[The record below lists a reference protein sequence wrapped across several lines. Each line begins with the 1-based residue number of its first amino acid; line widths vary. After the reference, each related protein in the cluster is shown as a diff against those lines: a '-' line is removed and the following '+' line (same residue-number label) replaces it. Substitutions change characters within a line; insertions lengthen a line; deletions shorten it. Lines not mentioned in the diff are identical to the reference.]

1 MIQRIELDGKWLFLA
16 DQEKKYTGFLP
27 ERSSFQDTI
36 HLPATTAQEHKGIAN
51 QAREI
56 GFLTE
61 VYPYM
66 GNAWFLREIE
76 IPRELQGKR
85 VQLFLERTRVTS
97 VWVNGHYIG
106 SQNSLCTPHCY
117 DVTAFSG
124 SEKLTICICVDNVQY
139 MTAGGHMTSPDTQT
153 NWNGITGEISLRFYE
168 TDCIKSVKAVPD
180 YLHKRV
186 TFQLKTEGNVHTVK
200 AEGEWFD
207 KNGLVSPIAS
217 KVLFVDPKTSS
228 AIMTFG
234 DDVPLWDEYH
244 PVLCKIR
251 LRPYGSKDETEV
263 TFGMTD
269 FKADGDMFTS
279 NGRPVF
285 LRGKHDGMVFPLVG
299 AAPTNVEEWLRVMEI
314 SKSYGIN
321 HYRFHTC
328 CPPEAAFEAADLL
341 GIYLEPEI
349 PFWGSLPAPAEEG
362 YIPAEQE
369 YLIEEGKRILET
381 FGNHPSFCM
390 FSLGNELWG
399 NPQRMGEIIRYY
411 KKNENRILF
420 TQGSNNFQF
429 WPNIL
434 PEDDFFVGVRL
445 SEKRLIRGSF
455 GACDQPYGHVQ
466 TERPSSDYSY
476 DAIIRPEYV
485 EDAENEDAP
494 EEIEIQYGTGVKR
507 VQVNQSTEGLIPNKP
522 IITHEIGQYAI
533 YPNFE
538 EIPKYIGVLQAR
550 NFEVFK
556 ERLEEQGMEDKAKD
570 FFTCSGMLAVQCYKE
585 ELESA
590 MRSEYISGFQILD
603 IQDFTGQGTATVGI
617 LDAFMDSK
625 GLITPEE
632 WRGFCSDSVILGI
645 FPDYCI
651 TDLLSMQVKLRYYKP
666 EPVQDKLHYVVER
679 GKQVLKEGT
688 IAVDVN
694 GQGLFDI
701 GEISVGLPTATKVH
715 RIDVKLT
722 LGDTENHYTFWQFP
736 QQEMPEMA
744 TSGTLTVTADWEE
757 AKTELEKGR
766 NVLFLPNELQE
777 YIPGFYCSDFWCYP
791 MFYSIA
797 ESMGKEPPVG
807 TMGLCIDKRHP
818 AVKQFKP
825 ESWSTPQWYDIVS
838 NADLAILDGTEIQ
851 PIVQMIDNF
860 ERNHKLGLLF
870 ECKVGQGSL
879 LVCTARLSDAS
890 DRMEVR
896 QFARGLMDYASS
908 ADFMPTAKA
917 TVEELDEI
925 LR

>member
-1 MIQRIELDGKWLFLA
+1 MIQSIGLDGKWLFLA
-16 DQEKKYTGFLP
+16 DQEKRYTGFFP
-27 ERSSFQDTI
+27 DRSAFQDTI
-36 HLPATTAQEHKGIAN
+36 QLPATTAQEHKGIPN

-61 VYPYM
+61 IYPYM
-66 GNAWFLREIE
+66 GNAWFLREVE

-97 VWVNGHYIG
+97 VWVNGTYIG
-106 SQNSLCTPHCY
+106 TQNSLCTPHCY
-117 DVTAFSG
+117 DLSSFSG
-124 SEKLTICICVDNVQY
+124 MDKLSICICVDNVQY

-153 NWNGITGEISLRFYE
+153 NWNGITGEISLRFYD
-168 TDCIKSVKAVPD
+168 TDCIKSVKAIPN
-180 YLHKRV
+180 YQKKRV
-186 TFQLKTEGNVHTVK
+186 TFQLRTEGSVHTVK

-207 KNGLVSPIAS
+207 RNGLIAPIGS
-217 KVLFVDPKTSS
+217 RVLFVDPKTYT
-228 AIMTFG
+228 AIMTF
-234 DDVPLWDEYH
+234 DDVPLWDEYR
-244 PVLCKIR
+244 PALCKIR

-263 TFGMTD
+263 VFGMTD
-269 FKADGDMFTS
+269 FKAEGDTFTS

-285 LRGKHDGMVFPLVG
+285 LRGKHDAMVFPLVG
-299 AAPTNVEEWLRVMEI
+299 AAPTNVEDWLKVMEI

-328 CPPEAAFEAADLL
+328 CPPDAAFEAADLL

-349 PFWGSLPAPAEEG
+349 PFWGTLSAPAEEG

-369 YLIEEGKRILET
+369 FLIEEGRRILET

-399 NPQRMGEIIRYY
+399 NPQRIAEIISYY
-411 KKNENRILF
+411 KESESRILF
-420 TQGSNNFQF
+420 TEGSNNFQF
-429 WPNIL
+429 CPQIL

-445 SEKRLIRGSF
+445 SEERLIRGSF
-455 GACDQPYGHVQ
+455 GSCDQPYGHVQ
-466 TERPSSDYSY
+466 LYRPSSYYSY
-476 DAIIRPEYV
+476 DDIILPEV
-485 EDAENEDAP
+485 GED
-494 EEIEIQYGTGVKR
+494 EE
-507 VQVNQSTEGLIPNKP
+507 SPEGLIPNKP
-522 IITHEIGQYAI
+522 VISHEIGQYTI
-533 YPNFE
+533 YPNFD
-538 EIPKYIGVLQAR
+538 EIPKYTGVLQAR
-550 NFEVFK
+550 NFEVFR
-556 ERLEEQGMEDKAKD
+556 ERLEEQGMGDKAKD

-590 MRSEYISGFQILD
+590 MRSKYLSGFQILD

-625 GLITPEE
+625 GFITPEE

-651 TDLLSMQVKLRYYKP
+651 TDLLAMDIKLRYYKP
-666 EPVQDKLHYVVER
+666 EPVQDKLHYVIER
-679 GKQVLKEGT
+679 AKQVIKEGT
-688 IAVDVN
+688 IDVNIN

-715 RIDVKLT
+715 RLDVKLT
-722 LGDTENHYTFWQFP
+722 LGDSENHYTLWQFP
-736 QQEMPEMA
+736 QQEMPELKTTGNLTI
-744 TSGTLTVTADWEE
+744 TSDWELV
-757 AKTELEKGR
+757 KSELEKGR

-791 MFYSIA
+791 MFYSIS
-797 ESMGKEPPVG
+797 ENMGKEPPVG

-818 AVKQFKP
+818 AVKQFKS
-825 ESWSTPQWYDIVS
+825 ETWSTPQWYDIVS
-838 NADLAILDGTEIQ
+838 SADLAILDGTEIQ

-879 LVCTARLSDAS
+879 LVCTARLSQVS

-896 QFARGLMDYASS
+896 QFTKCLLDYASS
-908 ADFMPTAKA
+908 SDFMPTTKV
-917 TVEELDEI
+917 TVEELEAI
-925 LR
+925 LN